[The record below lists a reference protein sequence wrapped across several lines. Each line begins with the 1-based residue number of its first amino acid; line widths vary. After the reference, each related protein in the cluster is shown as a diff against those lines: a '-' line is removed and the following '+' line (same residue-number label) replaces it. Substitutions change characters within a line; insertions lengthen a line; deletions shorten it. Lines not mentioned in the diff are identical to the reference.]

1 MAEIMEE
8 KKELTPA
15 ETAAPAS
22 PETPAKKPEK
32 STADKKKRRRTIR
45 RIVAL
50 VVVAALIAGGV
61 KFFKK
66 KDGSS
71 EVGMATV
78 SYGAISSEVDGS
90 GLVKAKNSETIS
102 LTTAGTVMDVFV
114 EEGQKVEQGDPLFTI
129 DSPNAATEVQ
139 KARDE
144 VEGYQKQINT
154 LQKDIA
160 GLNLSPSYAGKLM
173 DVVTLNPG
181 DEISKGTKVA
191 VLADDTRMR
200 LEQYY
205 SYAYAGELKAGQKVQ
220 VSIPALMTTVEG
232 TVEAVHMV
240 SRITPEGSK
249 LFSAEIVIPNEGVL
263 AKDMVAT
270 ATTIVNGDTV
280 YPYEAAKLQYY
291 RVGDL
296 NSTVSGTVISSNLV
310 DYLAVTPGQV
320 LVRIDGEDS
329 ETEIFTA
336 QQNLEE
342 AQKKLEA
349 AQKNLDNCNAVA
361 PISGQVIGLSV
372 TPGQELQANST
383 LVTISDTSTVIIS
396 ATVDE
401 RNISYIKT
409 GMSVNLDQWGER
421 DVLGRVSGVAVRAV
435 AAACGVRLPK
445 VVKELP
451 AQAVDTL
458 AVAGHRLQALVVAP
472 LYARGVLLRKL
483 LRAAIFDEKACG
495 LHVILGKEQDAVGVR
510 AVASCAPCLLI
521 VSLETFGHI
530 IMDDE
535 ADVRLVNAHAEGVC
549 RDHDGFAVELKIVL
563 ILPPLLVRQ
572 PRVVARGG
580 DAALAQP
587 LAHALDGGAGRAVDD
602 AAPLPPLVDEG
613 SEGGELVFRALY
625 IEIKVRAV
633 KTCHDAVGRLQREQ
647 AQDVCLHLRCC
658 RGGVGRDDGTARQG
672 IHKIGDAEIA
682 RAEILSPLRNAVRF
696 VHGEKR
702 HVHLLH
708 EREKTVR
715 LQPLGCNIDELVGAL
730 ARAGVHGADLLA
742 REGAINVGRGHA
754 HTL

>member
-8 KKELTPA
+8 KKELTPT
-15 ETAAPAS
+15 ETAALAEEPA
-22 PETPAKKPEK
+22 PAAKKPGK
-32 STADKKKRRRTIR
+32 SPADKKKRRRLIR
-45 RIVAL
+45 RIIAL
-50 VVVAALIAGGV
+50 VVVIALIVGCV
-61 KFFKK
+61 LFFKK
-66 KDGSS
+66 KGGASS
-71 EVGMATV
+71 EVGTADV
-78 SYGAISSEVDGS
+78 SYGSISSVVDGS

-114 EEGQKVEQGDPLFTI
+114 EEGQQVEQGDPLFTI
-129 DSPNAATEVQ
+129 DSPNASTEVQ

-191 VLADDTRMR
+191 TLADDTRMR

-270 ATTIVNGDTV
+270 ATATVNGETV
-280 YPYEAAKLQYY
+280 YPYEAAKLEYY

-296 NSTVSGTVISSNLV
+296 NSTVSGTVISSSLV
-310 DYLAVTPGQV
+310 DYLSVKPGQV

-372 TPGQELQANST
+372 TQGQELAANTT
-383 LVTISDTSTVIIS
+383 LVTISDTSTVTVS

-409 GMSVNLDQWGER
+409 GMPVNLDQWGTSAFGTVETVSLSSTVNNGVASYPITISADNTDGNLQVNSYVNYQIQASQNDNCLMVPIQAVR
-421 DVLGRVSGVAVRAV
+421 TVGLEDGSSATVVYVQADSRPDNALELPYQDEEIPSGFYPVQVEIGIQDTYNVEIKSGVNDGDTVFTQMITD
-435 AAACGVRLPK
+435 
-445 VVKELP
+445 
-451 AQAVDTL
+451 QAW
-458 AVAGHRLQALVVAP
+458 G
-472 LYARGVLLRKL
+472 
-483 LRAAIFDEKACG
+483 
-495 LHVILGKEQDAVGVR
+495 
-510 AVASCAPCLLI
+510 
-521 VSLETFGHI
+521 
-530 IMDDE
+530 
-535 ADVRLVNAHAEGVC
+535 
-549 RDHDGFAVELKIVL
+549 
-563 ILPPLLVRQ
+563 
-572 PRVVARGG
+572 
-580 DAALAQP
+580 
-587 LAHALDGGAGRAVDD
+587 
-602 AAPLPPLVDEG
+602 
-613 SEGGELVFRALY
+613 
-625 IEIKVRAV
+625 
-633 KTCHDAVGRLQREQ
+633 
-647 AQDVCLHLRCC
+647 
-658 RGGVGRDDGTARQG
+658 
-672 IHKIGDAEIA
+672 
-682 RAEILSPLRNAVRF
+682 
-696 VHGEKR
+696 
-702 HVHLLH
+702 
-708 EREKTVR
+708 
-715 LQPLGCNIDELVGAL
+715 
-730 ARAGVHGADLLA
+730 
-742 REGAINVGRGHA
+742 
-754 HTL
+754 

>member
-8 KKELTPA
+8 KKELTQAEAAVPA
-15 ETAAPAS
+15 AEPAS
-22 PETPAKKPEK
+22 AAKKPGK
-32 STADKKKRRRTIR
+32 SPADKKKRRRLIR
-45 RIVAL
+45 RIIAL
-50 VVVAALIAGGV
+50 IVVIALIAGGV
-61 KFFKK
+61 VFFKK
-66 KDGSS
+66 KGGASS
-71 EVGMATV
+71 EVGTGV
-78 SYGAISSEVDGS
+78 VEYGSITSVVDGS

-114 EEGQKVEQGDPLFTI
+114 EEGQQVEQGDPLFTI

-191 VLADDTRMR
+191 TLADDTRMR

-270 ATTIVNGDTV
+270 ATATVNGETV
-280 YPYEAAKLQYY
+280 YPYEAAKLEYY

-296 NSTVSGTVISSNLV
+296 NSTVSGTVISSSLV
-310 DYLAVTPGQV
+310 DYLSVKPGQV

-372 TPGQELQANST
+372 TQGQELAANTT
-383 LVTISDTSTVIIS
+383 LVTISDTSTVTIS

-409 GMSVNLDQWGER
+409 GMSVNLDQWGTSAFGTVET
-421 DVLGRVSGVAVRAV
+421 VSLSSTVNNGVASYPITISADNTEGTLQVNSYVNYEIQASQNDNCLMVPVQAVRTVGLDDGSSAT
-435 AAACGVRLPK
+435 
-445 VVKELP
+445 VVYVQADSRPDNALELP
-451 AQAVDTL
+451 YQDEEIPAGFYPVQVEIGIQDTYN
-458 AVAGHRLQALVVAP
+458 V
-472 LYARGVLLRKL
+472 
-483 LRAAIFDEKACG
+483 
-495 LHVILGKEQDAVGVR
+495 
-510 AVASCAPCLLI
+510 
-521 VSLETFGHI
+521 
-530 IMDDE
+530 
-535 ADVRLVNAHAEGVC
+535 
-549 RDHDGFAVELKIVL
+549 
-563 ILPPLLVRQ
+563 
-572 PRVVARGG
+572 
-580 DAALAQP
+580 
-587 LAHALDGGAGRAVDD
+587 
-602 AAPLPPLVDEG
+602 
-613 SEGGELVFRALY
+613 
-625 IEIKVRAV
+625 EIKSGLNEGDTVYTQMV
-633 KTCHDAVGRLQREQ
+633 S
-647 AQDVCLHLRCC
+647 DVATSW
-658 RGGVGRDDGTARQG
+658 G
-672 IHKIGDAEIA
+672 
-682 RAEILSPLRNAVRF
+682 
-696 VHGEKR
+696 
-702 HVHLLH
+702 
-708 EREKTVR
+708 
-715 LQPLGCNIDELVGAL
+715 
-730 ARAGVHGADLLA
+730 
-742 REGAINVGRGHA
+742 
-754 HTL
+754 

>member
-1 MAEIMEE
+1 MEE
-8 KKELTPA
+8 KKELTQAEAAVPA
-15 ETAAPAS
+15 AEPAPA
-22 PETPAKKPEK
+22 AKKPGK
-32 STADKKKRRRTIR
+32 SPADKKKRRRLIR
-45 RIVAL
+45 RIIAL
-50 VVVAALIAGGV
+50 VVVIALIVGCV
-61 KFFKK
+61 LFFKK
-66 KDGSS
+66 KGGASS
-71 EVGMATV
+71 EVGTADV
-78 SYGAISSEVDGS
+78 SYGSISSVVDGS

-114 EEGQKVEQGDPLFTI
+114 EEGQQVEQGDPLFTI

-191 VLADDTRMR
+191 TLADDTRMR

-205 SYAYAGELKAGQKVQ
+205 SYAYAGDLKAGQKVQ

-270 ATTIVNGDTV
+270 ATATVGGDTV
-280 YPYEAAKLQYY
+280 YPYEAAKLEYY

-296 NSTVSGTVISSNLV
+296 NSTVSGTVISSSLV
-310 DYLAVTPGQV
+310 DYLSVKPGQV

-372 TPGQELQANST
+372 TQGQELAANTT
-383 LVTISDTSTVIIS
+383 LVTISDTSTVTIS

-409 GMSVNLDQWGER
+409 GMSVNLDQWGTSAFGTVET
-421 DVLGRVSGVAVRAV
+421 VSLSSTVNNGVASYPITISADNTEGTLQVNSYVNYEIQASQNDNCLLVPIQAVRTVGLEDGSSAT
-435 AAACGVRLPK
+435 
-445 VVKELP
+445 VVYIKADSQPDNALELP
-451 AQAVDTL
+451 YQ
-458 AVAGHRLQALVVAP
+458 
-472 LYARGVLLRKL
+472 
-483 LRAAIFDEKACG
+483 DEE
-495 LHVILGKEQDAVGVR
+495 IP
-510 AVASCAPCLLI
+510 S
-521 VSLETFGHI
+521 
-530 IMDDE
+530 
-535 ADVRLVNAHAEGVC
+535 
-549 RDHDGFAVELKIVL
+549 GFYPVQVELGIQDTYNV
-563 ILPPLLVRQ
+563 
-572 PRVVARGG
+572 
-580 DAALAQP
+580 
-587 LAHALDGGAGRAVDD
+587 
-602 AAPLPPLVDEG
+602 
-613 SEGGELVFRALY
+613 
-625 IEIKVRAV
+625 EIKSGLNEGDTVYTQMV
-633 KTCHDAVGRLQREQ
+633 S
-647 AQDVCLHLRCC
+647 DVATSW
-658 RGGVGRDDGTARQG
+658 G
-672 IHKIGDAEIA
+672 
-682 RAEILSPLRNAVRF
+682 
-696 VHGEKR
+696 
-702 HVHLLH
+702 
-708 EREKTVR
+708 
-715 LQPLGCNIDELVGAL
+715 
-730 ARAGVHGADLLA
+730 
-742 REGAINVGRGHA
+742 
-754 HTL
+754 

>member
-1 MAEIMEE
+1 MEE
-8 KKELTPA
+8 KKELTQAEAAVPA
-15 ETAAPAS
+15 AEPAPA
-22 PETPAKKPEK
+22 AKKPGK
-32 STADKKKRRRTIR
+32 SPADKKKRRRLIR
-45 RIVAL
+45 RIIAL
-50 VVVAALIAGGV
+50 VVVIALIVGCV
-61 KFFKK
+61 LFFKK
-66 KDGSS
+66 KGGASS
-71 EVGMATV
+71 EVGTADV
-78 SYGAISSEVDGS
+78 SYGSINSVVDGS

-114 EEGQKVEQGDPLFTI
+114 EEGQQVEQGDPLFTI

-139 KARDE
+139 KARDA

-191 VLADDTRMR
+191 TLADDTRMR

-270 ATTIVNGDTV
+270 ATATVNGETV
-280 YPYEAAKLQYY
+280 YPYEAAKLEYY

-296 NSTVSGTVISSNLV
+296 NSTVSGTVISSSLV
-310 DYLAVTPGQV
+310 DYLSVKPGQV

-372 TPGQELQANST
+372 TQGQELAANTT
-383 LVTISDTSTVIIS
+383 LVTISDTSTVTIS

-409 GMSVNLDQWGER
+409 GMSVNLDQWGTSAFGTVET
-421 DVLGRVSGVAVRAV
+421 VSLSSTVNNGVASYPITISADNTEGTLQVNSYVNYEIQASQNDNCLLVPIQAVRTVGLEDGSSAT
-435 AAACGVRLPK
+435 
-445 VVKELP
+445 VVYVKADSQPDNALELP
-451 AQAVDTL
+451 YQDEEIPAGFYPVQVEIGIQDTYN
-458 AVAGHRLQALVVAP
+458 V
-472 LYARGVLLRKL
+472 
-483 LRAAIFDEKACG
+483 
-495 LHVILGKEQDAVGVR
+495 
-510 AVASCAPCLLI
+510 
-521 VSLETFGHI
+521 
-530 IMDDE
+530 
-535 ADVRLVNAHAEGVC
+535 
-549 RDHDGFAVELKIVL
+549 
-563 ILPPLLVRQ
+563 
-572 PRVVARGG
+572 
-580 DAALAQP
+580 
-587 LAHALDGGAGRAVDD
+587 
-602 AAPLPPLVDEG
+602 
-613 SEGGELVFRALY
+613 
-625 IEIKVRAV
+625 EIKSGLNEGDTVYTQMV
-633 KTCHDAVGRLQREQ
+633 S
-647 AQDVCLHLRCC
+647 DVATSW
-658 RGGVGRDDGTARQG
+658 G
-672 IHKIGDAEIA
+672 
-682 RAEILSPLRNAVRF
+682 
-696 VHGEKR
+696 
-702 HVHLLH
+702 
-708 EREKTVR
+708 
-715 LQPLGCNIDELVGAL
+715 
-730 ARAGVHGADLLA
+730 
-742 REGAINVGRGHA
+742 
-754 HTL
+754 

>member
-1 MAEIMEE
+1 MEE
-8 KKELTPA
+8 KKELTQAEAAVPA
-15 ETAAPAS
+15 AEPALA
-22 PETPAKKPEK
+22 AKKPGK
-32 STADKKKRRRTIR
+32 SPADKKKRRRLIR
-45 RIVAL
+45 RIIAL
-50 VVVAALIAGGV
+50 VVVIALIVGCV
-61 KFFKK
+61 LFFKK
-66 KDGSS
+66 KGGASS
-71 EVGMATV
+71 EVGTADVT
-78 SYGAISSEVDGS
+78 YGSITSVVDGS

-114 EEGQKVEQGDPLFTI
+114 EEGQQVEQGDPLFTI

-191 VLADDTRMR
+191 TLADDTRMR

-270 ATTIVNGDTV
+270 ATATVNGETV
-280 YPYEAAKLQYY
+280 YPYEAAKLEYY

-296 NSTVSGTVISSNLV
+296 NSTVSGTVISSSLV
-310 DYLAVTPGQV
+310 DYLSVKPGQV

-349 AQKNLDNCNAVA
+349 AQKNLDNCSAVA

-372 TPGQELQANST
+372 TQGQELAANTT
-383 LVTISDTSTVIIS
+383 LVTISDTSTVTIS

-409 GMSVNLDQWGER
+409 GMSVNLDQWGTSAFGTVET
-421 DVLGRVSGVAVRAV
+421 VSLSSTVNNGVASYPITISADNTEGTLQVNSYVNYEIQASQNDNCLMVPIQAVRTVGLEDGSSAT
-435 AAACGVRLPK
+435 
-445 VVKELP
+445 VVYVKADSQPDNALELP
-451 AQAVDTL
+451 YQ
-458 AVAGHRLQALVVAP
+458 
-472 LYARGVLLRKL
+472 
-483 LRAAIFDEKACG
+483 DEE
-495 LHVILGKEQDAVGVR
+495 IP
-510 AVASCAPCLLI
+510 S
-521 VSLETFGHI
+521 
-530 IMDDE
+530 
-535 ADVRLVNAHAEGVC
+535 
-549 RDHDGFAVELKIVL
+549 GFYPVQVELGIQDTYNV
-563 ILPPLLVRQ
+563 
-572 PRVVARGG
+572 
-580 DAALAQP
+580 
-587 LAHALDGGAGRAVDD
+587 
-602 AAPLPPLVDEG
+602 
-613 SEGGELVFRALY
+613 
-625 IEIKVRAV
+625 EIKSGLNEGDTVYTQMV
-633 KTCHDAVGRLQREQ
+633 S
-647 AQDVCLHLRCC
+647 DVATSW
-658 RGGVGRDDGTARQG
+658 G
-672 IHKIGDAEIA
+672 
-682 RAEILSPLRNAVRF
+682 
-696 VHGEKR
+696 
-702 HVHLLH
+702 
-708 EREKTVR
+708 
-715 LQPLGCNIDELVGAL
+715 
-730 ARAGVHGADLLA
+730 
-742 REGAINVGRGHA
+742 
-754 HTL
+754 

>member
-61 KFFKK
+61 VFFKK
-66 KDGSS
+66 KGGASS
-71 EVGMATV
+71 EVGTGV
-78 SYGAISSEVDGS
+78 VEYGSISSVVDGS

-114 EEGQKVEQGDPLFTI
+114 EEGQQVEQGDPLFTI
-129 DSPNAATEVQ
+129 DSPNASTEVQ

-191 VLADDTRMR
+191 TLADDTRMR

-270 ATTIVNGDTV
+270 ATATVNGETV
-280 YPYEAAKLQYY
+280 YPYEAAKLEYY

-296 NSTVSGTVISSNLV
+296 NSTVSGTVISSSLV
-310 DYLAVTPGQV
+310 DYLSVKPGQV

-409 GMSVNLDQWGER
+409 GMSVNLDQWGTSAFGTVET
-421 DVLGRVSGVAVRAV
+421 VSLSSTVNNGVASYPITISADNTEGTLQVNSYVNYEIQASQNDNCLLVPIQAVRTVGLEDGSSAT
-435 AAACGVRLPK
+435 
-445 VVKELP
+445 VVYIKADSQPDNALELP
-451 AQAVDTL
+451 YQ
-458 AVAGHRLQALVVAP
+458 
-472 LYARGVLLRKL
+472 
-483 LRAAIFDEKACG
+483 DEE
-495 LHVILGKEQDAVGVR
+495 IP
-510 AVASCAPCLLI
+510 S
-521 VSLETFGHI
+521 
-530 IMDDE
+530 
-535 ADVRLVNAHAEGVC
+535 
-549 RDHDGFAVELKIVL
+549 GFYPVQVELGIQDTYNV
-563 ILPPLLVRQ
+563 
-572 PRVVARGG
+572 
-580 DAALAQP
+580 
-587 LAHALDGGAGRAVDD
+587 
-602 AAPLPPLVDEG
+602 
-613 SEGGELVFRALY
+613 
-625 IEIKVRAV
+625 EIKSGLNEGDTVYTQMV
-633 KTCHDAVGRLQREQ
+633 S
-647 AQDVCLHLRCC
+647 DVATSW
-658 RGGVGRDDGTARQG
+658 G
-672 IHKIGDAEIA
+672 
-682 RAEILSPLRNAVRF
+682 
-696 VHGEKR
+696 
-702 HVHLLH
+702 
-708 EREKTVR
+708 
-715 LQPLGCNIDELVGAL
+715 
-730 ARAGVHGADLLA
+730 
-742 REGAINVGRGHA
+742 
-754 HTL
+754 